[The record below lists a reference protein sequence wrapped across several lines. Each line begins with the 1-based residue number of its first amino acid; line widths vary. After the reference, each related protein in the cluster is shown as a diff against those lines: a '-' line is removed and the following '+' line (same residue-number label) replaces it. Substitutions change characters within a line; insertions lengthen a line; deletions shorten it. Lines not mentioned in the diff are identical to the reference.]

1 VGLET
6 FFGKQNSPLDPPPS
20 TAAATAA
27 TTPVGSPQVEERA
40 TNSSH
45 TTPSTSSRDLKN
57 AAKVKQFNLNGT
69 VPSYSEVFF
78 ISFSALCAD
87 LKDPDPAPHQNDANL
102 RLLVCKPPMAPF

>member
-6 FFGKQNSPLDPPPS
+6 FFGKQNSPLDPPPP
-20 TAAATAA
+20 TAAATAAA

-57 AAKVKQFNLNGT
+57 AAKVKQFKL
-69 VPSYSEVFF
+69 
-78 ISFSALCAD
+78 
-87 LKDPDPAPHQNDANL
+87 
-102 RLLVCKPPMAPF
+102 

>member
-6 FFGKQNSPLDPPPS
+6 FFGKQNSPLDNPPP

-57 AAKVKQFNLNGT
+57 AAKVKQYRTFFLRKGFFFFFCT
-69 VPSYSEVFF
+69 VREPEGSGSRSLSE
-78 ISFSALCAD
+78 
-87 LKDPDPAPHQNDANL
+87 
-102 RLLVCKPPMAPF
+102 